1 MKKKCMAK
9 STKPATTKKP
19 ITTSMFKANLW
30 QAELILLF
38 SIVRDKEFD
47 EVPIFIKDLYYE

>member
-1 MKKKCMAK
+1 MAK

-19 ITTSMFKANLW
+19 NTTSMFKANLW
-30 QAELILLF
+30 QAELELLF

-47 EVPIFIKDLYYE
+47 EVPTFIKDL